1 MVFIANGKTVYINA
15 VFFNARKKG
24 DDNMSKVLERCKRIL
39 AIQRKSD
46 NESIGKLIR
55 ETARELKV
63 NATETQIERAIVYL
77 KYGCVIW

>member
-1 MVFIANGKTVYINA
+1 MPSFLMP
-15 VFFNARKKG
+15 KKEG
-24 DDNMSKVLERCKRIL
+24 DDNVSKVLERCKRIL

-46 NESIGKLIR
+46 NESIGRLIR

-77 KYGCVIW
+77 KYGYAIW